1 VGLTASSNKRAP
13 EPVCVSIIA
22 PAVGRVVLP
31 RLHQSPP
38 RPAFVMPSEGRRTE
52 EQRRLVSSRHQE
64 RRARPKAG
72 ALRAER
78 ACRASISEA
87 LFFIAVF
94 SAEKTT
100 HAQRPRCLRTGW
112 ACAKRAPD
120 ATPATAKRLRQ
131 PPSPP
136 THNALLSKYENTK
149 PLAKPFTTAAAAT
162 DRPHHRKKGL
172 GARERWPCRS
182 PPFSHVDVATHAAT

>member
-1 VGLTASSNKRAP
+1 MGLTASSNKRAP

-22 PAVGRVVLP
+22 PAVGRVVSP

-78 ACRASISEA
+78 AFRRPWFLSPCFLPKRRPTPKDRDA
-87 LFFIAVF
+87 LEPGGRVPN
-94 SAEKTT
+94 E
-100 HAQRPRCLRTGW
+100 LL
-112 ACAKRAPD
+112 D

-136 THNALLSKYENTK
+136 PHNALLSKYENTK

>member
-1 VGLTASSNKRAP
+1 MGLTASSNKRAP
-13 EPVCVSIIA
+13 EPVCVSIIV
-22 PAVGRVVLP
+22 PAVGRVVSP
-31 RLHQSPP
+31 WLHQSPP

-52 EQRRLVSSRHQE
+52 EQRRLVVQAPGAP
-64 RRARPKAG
+64 RAAQGGSASGGAG
-72 ALRAER
+72 
-78 ACRASISEA
+78 ISEA
-87 LFFIAVF
+87 LVFIAVF
-94 SAEKTT
+94 PAEKTT

-136 THNALLSKYENTK
+136 PHNALLSKYENTK